1 MLHVCVLA
9 APLCAN
15 KLLSERVFP
24 ARWLRSCWLYC
35 VHGMYR
41 VGCVVAILLL
51 LLLLKLFAVVM
62 ANVDFAAR
70 VSQNNDCINQYCVR
84 CFQLALCG
92 ADLCARR
99 ELITILCA
107 PVAIMNT
114 QTAATWSAENGYQQR
129 RNHFNPSSAII
140 LSFIVWRERS
150 AHNYLLSFVQIALF
164 WLNK

>member
-1 MLHVCVLA
+1 LLVA
-9 APLCAN
+9 LCAWYVW
-15 KLLSERVFP
+15 S
-24 ARWLRSCWLYC
+24 W
-35 VHGMYR
+35 
-41 VGCVVAILLL
+41 CVVAILLL

-114 QTAATWSAENGYQQR
+114 QTAVGVRKTSAAKSFQPQR
-129 RNHFNPSSAII
+129 NNIKFYCSARA
-140 LSFIVWRERS
+140 FG
-150 AHNYLLSFVQIALF
+150 A
-164 WLNK
+164 